1 MSRVRHLSI
10 SVLALTALTASAGA
24 VGTRHFVLERGKDF
38 EEGKLEGAAVDSSG
52 VVRAGLSVGNVESP
66 DASSAFAAAWHE
78 GRLYVATGTD
88 GRLLEVT
95 GAAASPKVR
104 VAAQAK
110 VLALSS
116 LAVFDGKLVAG
127 AMPGG
132 VLLALDGDH
141 FVEFAKLDGA
151 DNVFALAVSGD
162 GSALYVATGPNGK
175 LFRVTKDGTAQA
187 YFDSDEA
194 HLVSVAAKGSRVLT
208 GSSGKAL
215 LYEITGPG
223 RATVLHDFDRTE
235 VRAIAI
241 ADDGAILA
249 AANELKHK
257 ARGEANKSS
266 NSAGPD
272 HQSPQGGKGE
282 LVRIAADGV
291 PEKLF
296 DDDKDFIA
304 SLALD
309 GNGRPLVGTGAEGR
323 VYRIGDHHRTTLL
336 VDLDERQVA
345 AIAARGQKGDT
356 LEGYVVSS
364 DPLVVHPI
372 LGEGGSGALWTSAV
386 LDAGLRAHFGL
397 LRFDGRGVKLST
409 RSGQTSEPD
418 STWSDWSP
426 EFAADTKVLSP
437 PGRYFQV
444 RARVENKDGELRR
457 VEVPFVTDN
466 ARAVLTA
473 IEAESPAVSKGKTG
487 LVKSGQPLEGDAT
500 SNIEVTFKVDNP
512 DQDEL
517 RFRVDYQRLG
527 DREWLDALEPGVVL
541 TKDRFTWKT
550 RDLAEGRYRLRVT
563 VSDELSNPRGR
574 ALVHELESQ
583 VVLVDNTAP
592 RFAALSVRGTKVE
605 GAAIDGASPIRR
617 LEYRRAG
624 ADEWL
629 PIESKDGIFD
639 EAREEFSLDFAKEV
653 TEAPLLVTLRAYDT
667 AGNFQVEHL
676 RIER

>member
-1 MSRVRHLSI
+1 MSRLRQLGY
-10 SVLALTALTASAGA
+10 SVLVLTTLTASAAA

-52 VVRAGLSVGNVESP
+52 VVRAGLSVGKVESP
-66 DASSAFAAAWHE
+66 DASSAFAAVTYE
-78 GRLYVATGTD
+78 GKLYVATGTD

-95 GAAASPKVR
+95 GAAANPTVR

-116 LAVFDGKLVAG
+116 LAVFGGKLIAG

-132 VLLALDGDH
+132 ALLALEGDH
-141 FVEFAKLDGA
+141 FVEFAKLEGA
-151 DNVFALAVSGD
+151 DNVFGLAVSGD
-162 GSALYVATGPNGK
+162 GSALYVATGPDGK
-175 LFRVTKDGTAQA
+175 LFRVTKDGTAQV

-194 HLVSVAAKGSRVLT
+194 HLVSVQTKGSRVLV

-215 LYEITGPG
+215 LYEVTGPG
-223 RATVLHDFDRTE
+223 RATVLHDFEHTE

-241 ADDGAILA
+241 ADDGAVFA
-249 AANELKHK
+249 ASNELKHK
-257 ARGEANKSS
+257 ARGDAGKSS
-266 NSAGPD
+266 GSAGPE

-282 LVRIAADGV
+282 LVRIGTDGV

-296 DDDKDFIA
+296 DDDKDYIA
-304 SLALD
+304 SLTLD
-309 GNGRPLVGTGAEGR
+309 PNGRPLVGTGAEGR
-323 VYRIGDHHRTTLL
+323 VYRIGEQHQTTLL

-345 AIAARGQKGDT
+345 AIVVRGQKGGA

-372 LGEGGSGALWTSAV
+372 LGEGGQNALWTSAV
-386 LDAGLRAHFGL
+386 LDAGLRARFGL

-418 STWSDWSP
+418 ATWSDWSA
-426 EFAADTKVLSP
+426 EFGSEAEVASP
-437 PGRYFQV
+437 AGRYFQV
-444 RARVENKDGELRR
+444 RARVGNKDGELRR

-473 IEAESPAVSKGKTG
+473 IEVESPAVNKGKTG

-517 RFRVDYQRLG
+517 RFRVEYQRLG
-527 DREWLDALEPGVVL
+527 DRDWLDALEPGAVL

-563 VSDELSNPRGR
+563 ASDELSNPKAR
-574 ALVHELESQ
+574 ALTHELSSQ
-583 VVLVDNTAP
+583 VVLVDNTPP
-592 RFAALSVRGTKVE
+592 RFAPLSVRGAKVD
-605 GAAIDGASPIRR
+605 GAATDGASPIRR

-624 ADEWL
+624 TDEWL
-629 PIESKDGIFD
+629 PFESKDGIFD
-639 EAREEFSLDFAKEV
+639 EPREEFSLDLGKEG
-653 TEAPLLVTLRAYDT
+653 EGNPLVTLRVYDT
-667 AGNFQVEHL
+667 AGNFQVEHVRL
-676 RIER
+676 GP

>member
-1 MSRVRHLSI
+1 MSRLRQLGY
-10 SVLALTALTASAGA
+10 SVLALTMLTASASA
-24 VGTRHFVLERGKDF
+24 VGTRHFVIERGKDF

-52 VVRAGLSVGNVESP
+52 VVRAGLTVGKVESP
-66 DASSAFAAAWHE
+66 EASSAFAAVMHE
-78 GRLYVATGTD
+78 GKLYVATGTD

-95 GAAASPKVR
+95 GAAVSPKLR

-116 LAVFDGKLVAG
+116 LAVFGGKLIAG

-132 VLLALDGDH
+132 TLLALDGDH

-162 GSALYVATGPNGK
+162 GNALYVATGPNGK
-175 LFRVTKDGTAQA
+175 LFRVTKDGTAQV

-194 HLVSVAAKGSRVLT
+194 HLVSVAAKGNRVLA

-215 LYEITGPG
+215 LYDVSGPG
-223 RATVLHDFDRTE
+223 RATVLYDFEHTE

-241 ADDGAILA
+241 AADGSILA
-249 AANELKHK
+249 ASNELKHK
-257 ARGEANKSS
+257 ARGDANKSVG
-266 NSAGPD
+266 SAGPD

-282 LVRIAADGV
+282 LVRIGLDGV
-291 PEKLF
+291 PERLF
-296 DDDKDFIA
+296 NDDKDFIS

-309 GNGRPLVGTGAEGR
+309 PSGRPLVGTGVEGR
-323 VYRIGDHHRTTLL
+323 IYRVGEHHQTTLL

-345 AIAARGQKGDT
+345 AIVPRGQKGGA

-364 DPLVVHPI
+364 DPLVVRPI
-372 LGEGGSGALWTSAV
+372 LGEGGQGALWTSAV

-409 RSGQTSEPD
+409 RTGQTVEPD
-418 STWSDWSP
+418 ATWSDWSA
-426 EFAADTKVLSP
+426 EFSAETKVASP
-437 PGRYFQV
+437 AGRYFQV
-444 RARVENKDGELRR
+444 RARVESKDGELRR

-466 ARAVLTA
+466 ARAVLTS
-473 IEAESPAVSKGKTG
+473 IEVESPAVSKGKTG
-487 LVKSGQPLEGDAT
+487 LVKSGQPLDGDAT

-517 RFRVDYQRLG
+517 RFRVQYQRLG
-527 DREWLDALEPGVVL
+527 DGQWFDALEPGTVL

-563 VSDELSNPRGR
+563 ASDELSNPKGR
-574 ALVHELESQ
+574 ALSHELESQ

-592 RFAALSVRGTKVE
+592 RFATLAVRGAKVE
-605 GAAIDGASPIRR
+605 GVAMDGASPIRR
-617 LEYRRAG
+617 LEYRMAG
-624 ADEWL
+624 ANEWL
-629 PIESKDGIFD
+629 PFEPKDGIFD
-639 EAREEFSLDFAKEV
+639 EPREEFALDLTKEA
-653 TEAPLLVTLRAYDT
+653 TEGTRLFTLRVYDT
-667 AGNFQVEHL
+667 AGNFQVEHV
-676 RIER
+676 RVQP